1 MILSAPVSIEES
13 LVIGTPS
20 ASRGSTPK
28 AKTPLVQS
36 KTIVSSKSDSTL
48 PIFPELGVTVSGNA
62 KYEVFMSGADAGRV
76 REIKVNPC
84 TFLPAFDPLLSS
96 SQTTNRH

>member
-13 LVIGTPS
+13 LVIGTLS

-28 AKTPLVQS
+28 AITPLLQS
-36 KTIVSSKSDSTL
+36 KTIVSSKLDSSL
-48 PIFPELGVTVSGNA
+48 PIFPELGVAVSGNA

-84 TFLPAFDPLLSS
+84 TVLPVFLDPLLCSY
-96 SQTTNRH
+96 

>member
-1 MILSAPVSIEES
+1 MILSAPVLIEES
-13 LVIGTPS
+13 LVIGTQS

-28 AKTPLVQS
+28 AKAPLVQS
-36 KTIVSSKSDSTL
+36 KAIVSSKSDSTL

-84 TFLPAFDPLLSS
+84 TFLPVFHPLLCSS
-96 SQTTNRH
+96 